1 MIRFSMIY
9 MGSESFEIK
18 YFIVIYFL
26 QVVIGGT
33 LDKHTF
39 VVILQPTGEKTIYMK
54 KKKKNSKNKKKNK
67 KNKKKN

>member
-1 MIRFSMIY
+1 MIY

-18 YFIVIYFL
+18 YIIVIYFL
-26 QVVIGGT
+26 QVVIGGA

-54 KKKKNSKNKKKNK
+54 KKKNSQHKA
-67 KNKKKN
+67 